1 MARPVYART
10 IGRAGRTMK
19 NYGMTGLNAAKS
31 GASISDCR
39 GENTYATSSDTDYAF
54 VILHG
59 GVNDAW

>member
-39 GENTYATSSDTDYAF
+39 GENTVRNQLKRFRTRIMHS
-54 VILHG
+54 
-59 GVNDAW
+59 

>member
-1 MARPVYART
+1 
-10 IGRAGRTMK
+10 MK

-59 GVNDAW
+59 GVNDA